1 MRILFT
7 AAEATPLA
15 KVGGLADVVGSLP
28 KALNQLGH
36 DVRLILPKYGTID
49 EAKFPTTPVV
59 DSITVDIMG
68 RQENA
73 RVKQT
78 KLGPVVVY
86 LVENARYFSPPRV
99 YTDNEDLERYLFF
112 SKAVMAFLRASDWRP
127 DVIHCHDWHT
137 ALVPFWVKKAGLPI
151 STVFTIHNLAYQ
163 GPFDNRWL
171 NASGLNQEK
180 TEWPIKPGTSDMTI
194 MSQAVFSA
202 DAISTVSE
210 TYAREILTPRY
221 GEGMESLLAWRKADL
236 VGIVNGIDQDEYNPA
251 TDVLIPSQ
259 YSASNPAGKAVNK
272 AELQGRLKLPVDHRV
287 PLVGM
292 VSRLDEQKGLDI
304 LESAAERILEMDLQ
318 VAILGKGRE
327 KYHLSMSKLAAKY
340 PQKMSLTLDFNN
352 SLAHQIYAG
361 SDVFLMPSAFEPC
374 GLGQLIAMRYGTVP
388 LVRATGG
395 LVDTVPPLTP
405 DLRKGSGFVF
415 TEYTSG
421 ALLEAVRAASAVYR
435 NHTAWKTL
443 VPRIMALDFS
453 WRASAAKYE
462 ALYRRLVEKRL
473 AVR

>member
-28 KALNQLGH
+28 RALNQLGH
-36 DVRLILPKYGTID
+36 DVRLILPKYGVID
-49 EAKFPTTPVV
+49 EARFPTTPVL
-59 DSITVDIMG
+59 DSVTVEIMG
-68 RQENA
+68 RQEEA
-73 RVKQT
+73 RFKQT

-86 LVENARYFSPPRV
+86 LVENTRYFSPPRV

-112 SKAVMAFLRASDWRP
+112 SKAVMAFLKASDWRP

-137 ALVPFWVKKAGLPI
+137 ALVPFWVKKTGLPVA
-151 STVFTIHNLAYQ
+151 TVFTIHNLAYQ

-180 TEWPIKPGTSDMTI
+180 TEWPIKPGTTDMTI
-194 MSQAVFSA
+194 MSQAVLAA
-202 DAISTVSE
+202 DAVSTVSE
-210 TYAREILTPRY
+210 TYAREILTQRY
-221 GEGMESLLAWRKADL
+221 GEGMESLLARRKADL
-236 VGIVNGIDQDEYNPA
+236 VGIVNGIDQDENNPA
-251 TDVLIPSQ
+251 TDALIPAH

-272 AELQGRLKLPVDHRV
+272 AELQKKLKLPVDPKV
-287 PLVGM
+287 PLIGM

-304 LESAAERILEMDLQ
+304 LEGAAERILGMDLQ

-327 KYHLSMSKLAAKY
+327 KYHLSMSQLATKY
-340 PQKMSLTLDFNN
+340 PQKMSVTLDFNN
-352 SLAHQIYAG
+352 ALAHQIYAG
-361 SDVFLMPSAFEPC
+361 SDLFLMPSAFEPC

-405 DLRKGSGFVF
+405 DLKKGSGFVF
-415 TEYTSG
+415 TEYTVD
-421 ALLEAVRAASAVYR
+421 ALLQALRAASAVYR
-435 NHTAWKTL
+435 NHTAWKAL

-462 ALYRRLVEKRL
+462 ALYRRLVEQR